1 MSKELEALKVL
12 KYMNETNCWFE
23 FDFSSIE
30 SALKRKIEL
39 EKAFH
44 SLSKEDEKTKKLL
57 SKEIEKNRTLD
68 IIISKRVN
76 IELLG
81 KCKDAAG
88 YNQSIQHLP
97 NCAFLRAEEF
107 KAIKSLL

>member
-1 MSKELEALKVL
+1 
-12 KYMNETNCWFE
+12 MNETNCWFE